1 MLPLPQQPHISHVV
15 ETRFSVT
22 LLLIVLLGV
31 LWGLN
36 WPAVKFMLSEV
47 PPLTLRAFGFSAA
60 ALALIAISA
69 GLGLQMKPAKGEVV
83 SLVLTSF
90 FVLFGF
96 NILTALG
103 QLFTPASNAAIIAYT
118 MPSITAVLSAIFL
131 FEVMQRR
138 LILAICIGLA
148 GLGVLAS
155 ANLPALLANPLGPAI
170 MLGAALSWSIGNILM
185 QARTWTLS
193 PIARAAWFF
202 VIAAALTWPLV
213 FIFEPLSNF
222 TLPGTTNLLIFAF
235 HVSGPLVAC
244 YVLWTILLGRLSAT
258 VAAISTLIAPV
269 VGVLSSALFLNE
281 ELSWQKTLALTLI
294 VTSIALTL
302 LKPLQKT

>member
-1 MLPLPQQPHISHVV
+1 MKNP
-15 ETRFSVT
+15 FSMT
-22 LLLIVLLGV
+22 FLLIVLLGV

-36 WPAVKFMLSEV
+36 WPAVKYMLSEV
-47 PPLTLRAFGFSAA
+47 PPLTLWALGFSAA
-60 ALALIAISA
+60 ALALITISA
-69 GLGLQMKPAKGEVV
+69 VLGYRMKPAKGEVV
-83 SLVLTSF
+83 SLVITSF
-90 FVLFGF
+90 FVLYGF
-96 NILTALG
+96 NILAAMG
-103 QLFTPASNAAIIAYT
+103 QLFTPASNAALIAYT
-118 MPSITAVLSAIFL
+118 MPSLTAVLSTIFL
-131 FEVMQRR
+131 GEVMHGR
-138 LILAICIGLA
+138 LILAICTGLA

-193 PIARAAWFF
+193 PIVRAAWFF
-202 VIAAALTWPLV
+202 VIAAVLTWPFV
-213 FIFEPLSNF
+213 FIFEPLTHF
-222 TLPGTTNLLIFAF
+222 TLPSITNLWIFAF

-281 ELSWQKTLALTLI
+281 ELSWQKVLALTLI
-294 VTSIALTL
+294 VISIALTL